1 MLNTIESIQISAV
14 EQETQVSIY
23 WNNDHLPKRS
33 TQNYNQA
40 NYATN
45 LVKNKFEF
53 VLITGD
59 DLLQAVNKC
68 KKSGEKFVVEV
79 QCASEEIVVI

>member
-1 MLNTIESIQISAV
+1 M
-14 EQETQVSIY
+14 
-23 WNNDHLPKRS
+23 
-33 TQNYNQA
+33 
-40 NYATN
+40 
-45 LVKNKFEF
+45 KNKFEF
-53 VLITGD
+53 VLITAD